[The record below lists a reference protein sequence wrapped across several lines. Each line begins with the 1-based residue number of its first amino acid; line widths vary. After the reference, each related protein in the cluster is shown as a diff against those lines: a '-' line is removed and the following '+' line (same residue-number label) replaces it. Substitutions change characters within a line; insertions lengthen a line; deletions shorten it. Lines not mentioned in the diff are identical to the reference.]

1 MERIARV
8 VADGIPHHITQRG
21 NRRQKTLLS
30 DEDYAAYIYCMAPWC
45 REYAVDIRIYCLM
58 PNHGHLIS
66 VPSKKTYH
74 CLAIDE
80 AHRRYTLRINVLE
93 GWRGHW
99 WKEQSSSLVM
109 DAQYLPACI
118 QYSKNNP
125 VHSKPALSLSNGSGA
140 ALRPIY
146 QVKMINW

>member
-66 VPSKKTYH
+66 VPSKKNITVWPSMKRT
-74 CLAIDE
+74 ADTP
-80 AHRRYTLRINVLE
+80 AASTFV
-93 GWRGHW
+93 
-99 WKEQSSSLVM
+99 K
-109 DAQYLPACI
+109 DAGGI
-118 QYSKNNP
+118 SGR
-125 VHSKPALSLSNGSGA
+125 SN
-140 ALRPIY
+140 LLL
-146 QVKMINW
+146 W